1 MDERLKTELSVI
13 ERQIKEVLP
22 ASSDTD
28 LYIMIRNLGGKE
40 KEYVRDL
47 LVERQGILDGLLI
60 CSPAE
65 IARMKEVN
73 DRLYSLTESLYN
85 KTYSLYKALLE
96 TGYDPDFDDD
106 VMIEGTL
113 RFLVDSWE
121 DSESVLQMNE
131 DREYGS
137 DFHFMMT
144 LISDLN
150 KDKLLYPC
158 ARTLI
163 SYNPKHS
170 PAMTKEEL
178 GLDNSLD
185 DGQSW
190 DHRGLFKDICVCH
203 AIYSLRNDNLY
214 SYPDILR
221 MNDFWCEVKVTHQLL
236 TDLEGKRYSCIE
248 NRLIRQPAKK

>member
-1 MDERLKTELSVI
+1 MDESLNTKLSVI

-73 DRLYSLTESLYN
+73 DRLYSLTKSLYN
-85 KTYSLYKALLE
+85 KTYSLYKALLK

-106 VMIEGTL
+106 IMIEGTL
-113 RFLVDSWE
+113 KFLVDSWE
-121 DSESVLQMNE
+121 DSESVLKIEE
-131 DREYGS
+131 DKEYGS
-137 DFHFMMT
+137 DFLYMMD
-144 LISDLN
+144 LICHLEKDSYLN
-150 KDKLLYPC
+150 SC
-158 ARTLI
+158 ARTFL
-163 SYNPKHS
+163 SYNPKHTS
-170 PAMTKEEL
+170 DVSIEEL
-178 GLDNSLD
+178 HMNNTLDN
-185 DGQSW
+185 GVSW
-190 DHRGLFKDICVCH
+190 DHAGLFKDLCVCH
-203 AIYSLRNDNLY
+203 AIYSLRSDNLY
-214 SYPDILR
+214 SYPDIFR

-248 NRLIRQPAKK
+248 DRLQRKS